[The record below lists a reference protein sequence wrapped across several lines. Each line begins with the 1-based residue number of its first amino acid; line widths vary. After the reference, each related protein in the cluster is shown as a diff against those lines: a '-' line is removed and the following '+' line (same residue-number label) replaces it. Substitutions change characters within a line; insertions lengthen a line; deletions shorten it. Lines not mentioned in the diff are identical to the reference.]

1 MKSTVEALSGTHVLG
16 AYPLLGMASF
26 KVGNF
31 DREKSIDHS
40 ICHREVLGLQHL
52 ALRKIALSMG
62 LREGES
68 ILRR

>member
-1 MKSTVEALSGTHVLG
+1 MRSTVEALGGTHVLG

-31 DREKSIDHS
+31 DREQSIEHME
-40 ICHREVLGLQHL
+40 CHREVLGLQHL